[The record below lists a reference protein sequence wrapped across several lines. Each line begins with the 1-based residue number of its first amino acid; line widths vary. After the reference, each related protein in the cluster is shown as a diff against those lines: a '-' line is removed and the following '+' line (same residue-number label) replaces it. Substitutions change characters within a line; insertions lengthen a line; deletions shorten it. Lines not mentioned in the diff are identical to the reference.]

1 MCVWSMDSVLDSTD
15 NGRPRTCGDK
25 LDSGSSSAGNGTNLQ
40 AKGSMALELLIAI
53 NLIVSNQSRLD
64 EERSKLNIHA
74 RPRTRRRCTSRSI
87 NVLELR

>member
-1 MCVWSMDSVLDSTD
+1 MIYTSIRSFGKIFIRNVCMCACLCVRIMYWMTD

-53 NLIVSNQSRLD
+53 I
-64 EERSKLNIHA
+64 
-74 RPRTRRRCTSRSI
+74 
-87 NVLELR
+87 